1 MSSNGVNVTR
11 NGVTSSLR
19 ELVEDDELVMTLT
32 YGKVTAVA
40 ATSETSN
47 SVGTIKEIVL
57 SDKPEITLE
66 INGKEHTY
74 SMTTN
79 TKVTVNNTEATHIRP
94 ATRQRGNSCD

>member
-1 MSSNGVNVTR
+1 MTTTTYITVIDDDNEEVTYVMSSNGVNVTR

-47 SVGTIKEIVL
+47 SVGTIK
-57 SDKPEITLE
+57 
-66 INGKEHTY
+66 
-74 SMTTN
+74 
-79 TKVTVNNTEATHIRP
+79 
-94 ATRQRGNSCD
+94 GNRFKR